1 MLPRA
6 TQGQIRLDA
15 DPSMLVVP
23 NEVWMPDY
31 MLASAVEGTVDRLH
45 PPYARLPHVGIV
57 LL

>member
-1 MLPRA
+1 
-6 TQGQIRLDA
+6 
-15 DPSMLVVP
+15 MLVVP